1 MKKHYFKNNRNTLI
15 VRILTFFLL
24 GTLYVHSQ
32 VFPVNVTPQVVPPYS
47 LKLSEYNTAVTNK
60 LVLNLLLTDITEANR
75 QVRLKFYLENNSG
88 VSVQSSDVVIG
99 ANPIFL
105 DGGIPTRLTN
115 LDLQA

>member
-1 MKKHYFKNNRNTLI
+1 MKQQYPNIIKDIFTGRML
-15 VRILTFFLL
+15 LFFLVS
-24 GTLYVHSQ
+24 TLYVHSQ
-32 VFPVNVTPQVVPPYS
+32 VFPVNVTPQVVPSYS
-47 LKLSEYNTAVTNK
+47 LKLSEYNTAVTDK
-60 LVLNLLLTDITEANR
+60 RVLNLLLTDITEANR